1 MRDFADMIT
10 ETKIPERKLVV
21 SDMAENLIGSE
32 IIKLAGEINERIKKG
47 EHVYNYTIG
56 DFNPDIFPIPEEL
69 KNLIVN
75 AYNKNQTNYPPSNGV
90 GKLRRIIADFHRKR
104 QGLDYSEN
112 EILVSGGARP
122 LIYAVY
128 QTILDP
134 GDAVLF
140 PVPSWNNNHYCH
152 LSKAHPVFVE
162 TSPENNFMPKASQLK
177 PFIKDAALLALCSP
191 LNPTGTVLSK
201 NDLTEICELVIE
213 ENKRRGPGE
222 KPLYILY
229 DQIYW
234 MLTFGETVHYDPVKI
249 NPELKNYTIFI
260 DGISKAFAAT
270 GVRVGWAMGPLKII
284 NKMKAI
290 LSHVGAWSPKAEQV
304 ATADFLKMDD
314 AVDKFLRSFSYEIGQ
329 RLEDFYAGFLELK
342 ADGYHVD
349 AIAPQA
355 AIYLTVKINLNG
367 MQTPEG
373 RILENSQH
381 TSAYL
386 LDEAKLA
393 LVPFSSFGSSHESG
407 WYRLSVGTCAKEE
420 ISEVFKL
427 LRQALS
433 RLKPVSV

>member
-1 MRDFADMIT
+1 KKEKKKEKEEKGGGKGR
-10 ETKIPERKLVV
+10 RKR
-21 SDMAENLIGSE
+21 AEW
-32 IIKLAGEINERIKKG
+32 
-47 EHVYNYTIG
+47 
-56 DFNPDIFPIPEEL
+56 
-69 KNLIVN
+69 
-75 AYNKNQTNYPPSNGV
+75 
-90 GKLRRIIADFHRKR
+90 HRNR
-104 QGLDYSEN
+104 QGLDYGEN

-128 QTILDP
+128 QTVLDP

-152 LSKAHPVFVE
+152 LSKAHPIFVE

-201 NDLTEICELVIE
+201 NDLTEICEMVVE
-213 ENKRRGPGE
+213 ENQRRGPGE

-234 MLTFGETVHYDPVKI
+234 MLTFGETVHYDPVRI
-249 NPELKNYTIFI
+249 NPALKNYTIFI

-290 LSHVGAWSPKAEQV
+290 LSHVGAWAPKAEQI
-304 ATADFLKMDD
+304 ATAEFLEMDD
-314 AVDKFLRSFSYEIGQ
+314 AVDKYLRSFSFDIGQ

-342 ADGYHVD
+342 AEGYNVD

-373 RILENSQH
+373 RILENPQH

-393 LVPFSSFGSSHESG
+393 LVPFSSFGSSDQST

-420 ISEVFKL
+420 IKDVFNL
-427 LRQALS
+427 LRKALG
-433 RLKPVSV
+433 RLKPVTV

>member
-1 MRDFADMIT
+1 MIT
-10 ETKIPERKLVV
+10 ETKIPNRKLVV
-21 SDMAENLIGSE
+21 SEMAENLIGSE

-56 DFNPDIFPIPEEL
+56 DFNPEIFPIPDEL
-69 KNLIVN
+69 KDLIIK
-75 AYNKNQTNYPPSNGV
+75 AYKENQTNYPPSNGSAR
-90 GKLRRIIADFHRKR
+90 LRKNIAQFHRKR
-104 QGLDYSEN
+104 QGLDYEDN

-122 LIYAVY
+122 LIYATY

-134 GDAVLF
+134 GDAVIF

-152 LSKAHPVFVE
+152 LSKAHPIFVE
-162 TSPENNFMPKASQLK
+162 TVPENNFMPNASQLE
-177 PFIKDAALLALCSP
+177 PFIKDASLLALCSP

-201 NDLTEICELVIE
+201 TDLTDICELVVE
-213 ENKRRGPGE
+213 ENKRRGPKE

-234 MLTFGETVHYDPVKI
+234 MLTFGETVHYDPVRI
-249 NPELKNYTIFI
+249 NPALKNYTIFI

-270 GVRVGWAMGPLKII
+270 GVRVGWAMGPYKII

-290 LSHVGAWSPKAEQV
+290 LSHVGAWSPKAEQI
-304 ATADFLKMDD
+304 ATSEFIAMDD
-314 AVDKFLRSFSYEIGQ
+314 AVDRYLRSFSFEIGQ

-342 ADGYHVD
+342 AEGYKVD

-373 RILENSQH
+373 RILENPQH

-393 LVPFSSFGSSHESG
+393 MVPFSSFGASEQST
-407 WYRLSVGTCAKEE
+407 WYRLSVGTCTKEE
-420 ISEVFKL
+420 ISDVIDR
-427 LRQALS
+427 LRKALS

>member
-1 MRDFADMIT
+1 MIT
-10 ETKIPERKLVV
+10 ETKLPEKKLMV

-47 EHVYNYTIG
+47 EHVFNYTIG
-56 DFNPDIFPIPEEL
+56 DFNPSIFPIPDEL
-69 KNLIVN
+69 KDLIIK
-75 AYNKNQTNYPPSNGV
+75 AYKKNHTNYPPSNGV
-90 GKLRRIIADFHRKR
+90 GKLRRNIAEFHRKR
-104 QGLDYSEN
+104 QELDYAEN
-112 EILVSGGARP
+112 EVLVSGGARP

-152 LSKAHPVFVE
+152 LSKAHPVFIE
-162 TSPENNFMPKASQLK
+162 TSPGNNFMPKASQLE
-177 PFIKDAALLALCSP
+177 PFIKDASLITLCSP
-191 LNPTGTVLSK
+191 LNPTGTVLSR
-201 NDLTEICELVIE
+201 NDLTDICDLVIE
-213 ENKRRGPGE
+213 ENKRRGPDE

-234 MLTFGETVHYDPVKI
+234 MLTFGETVHYDPVRI
-249 NPELKNYTIFI
+249 NAGLKNYTIFI

-290 LSHVGAWSPKAEQV
+290 LSHIGAWAPKAEQI
-304 ATADFLKMDD
+304 ATAEFLENDE
-314 AVDKFLRSFSYEIGQ
+314 AVDRYLRSFSFEIGQ

-342 ADGYHVD
+342 AEGFNVD

-373 RILENSQH
+373 RILENPQH

-386 LDEAKLA
+386 LDEAKLG
-393 LVPFSSFGSSHESG
+393 LVPFSAFGSSDQST
-407 WYRLSVGTCAKEE
+407 WYRLSVGTCAREE
-420 ISEVFKL
+420 IKDVFSL
-427 LRQALS
+427 LRKALG
-433 RLKPVSV
+433 RLKPVSI